1 MKEIFFKIQ
10 FLVYAVLSFL
20 CALMLESYLSGDGNA
35 EIDIARIESLIQ
47 EREVYIEGVLEDIR
61 QEVRSGERI
70 VRKGPIFQIDRDF
83 SNLKNGGFSVFV
95 FEKDTLRF
103 WTDNTVSP
111 ERIPTSDTPQNI
123 ILELE
128 TGWYDARYINDGD
141 YEYVGLFQ
149 LKSKYNYTNSYL
161 NNDFHNDFVI
171 DKGYGL
177 SITPVCGSLDVRNK
191 DKAYLFSVVPF
202 SNAETNGSKYNVV
215 FLPLLLSLVMF
226 LIFIDNV
233 IRDLMRRP
241 DSNMTI
247 VFIML
252 GLVFLRML
260 VFLFQ
265 APQII
270 YKIDFFDPAAFRGEG
285 IFATFGDF
293 FFNIVIIFFM
303 VRYVFLL
310 AEYNHMRERVMRM
323 SPSGRIT
330 VWAVMAVGYM
340 SLSAYLFYIAHLL
353 VDNCNFSFMFNDLTS
368 LSVYSFSGIAIF
380 LMLNAL
386 AVYVSYKIA
395 SYFDFGLVERISR
408 LKLIYLL
415 VSLALSLLLWAVAG
429 ILSGACAL
437 YLMLTLGMLLLVSR
451 GQSTN
456 GLYRGIFLL
465 MIGAAF
471 SSALI
476 CGATQDKNY
485 RECHASVI
493 NSSGVGDPIAEL
505 MLGSISKELPDDEHI
520 KVILSDTDSIH
531 LDRKLYDY
539 IHRHYCS
546 GYWSHYNLG
555 VSAMRMESGQ
565 FLSQVDNE
573 FMREKYDRGSK
584 LGNTSFR
591 FVENYDGT
599 FGYYAPIKYVSADTL
614 YYVFLSLNSNPAPN
628 KLGYPS
634 ILLKD
639 SKLSI
644 VDSMDYAIYHNG
656 HKVSNRG
663 GFNYDMSDKVF
674 LDKFDEGQGN
684 DSIREMVI
692 GDCIHSVYRSGENTF
707 VSTKES
713 VTFLDFVIQFAYMF
727 VIFVIVTLILL
738 AVRMLAHG
746 NIRKEFVPIKTRLV
760 VWVSGILLIAFVA
773 VCVCMVL
780 YNIHSYKQQDDN
792 RIEEKISGIYMHMVQ
807 DCSDTLAFHCTWS
820 DKMLNTMDEYVVD
833 LSHVFFTDINI
844 YGPDGMLIACSR
856 PEIFGLKIVGTRM
869 NCEAMK
875 EFILHNKSSLIQEE
889 TISKMKYVAAYMPFY
904 NKNDDLIAYI
914 NLAYFTK
921 TDDFEKEI
929 WTQIVSIVN
938 LYVVLLMISIFLA
951 VFVSDSIIRPI
962 KMIQDKMVTMELGKN
977 HEKIEYNRDDEIG
990 QLVAEYNTMVDKL
1003 AESAKIIEK
1012 EGKDEAWKTM
1022 ARQVAHEI
1030 KNPLTP
1036 MQLSTQFLKRAWDD
1050 HKPDFGE
1057 RLSKFTETMIQQIET
1072 LSSIA
1077 TSFSN
1082 FAKMPKP
1089 EERPLNVI
1097 DILDNVVAL
1106 YQNIENVDVT
1116 SDFGGHKEIVCM
1128 LDKEQI
1134 TRVFVNIIKNATQ
1147 AIPDSVRGKI
1157 HVSLE
1162 LKEPVV
1168 VISIADNGTGIPDE
1182 IRGKLFTPNF
1192 TTKSAGSGLGLA
1204 MVKSMVENVKGN
1216 ITFESEV
1223 GKGTTFM
1230 VTLPL
1235 KAD

>member
-1 MKEIFFKIQ
+1 MKEIFLKIQ
-10 FLVYAVLSFL
+10 FLVYAVLFSV
-20 CALMLESYLSGDGNA
+20 CALMLESYLSGDSNV

-47 EREVYIEGVLEDIR
+47 ERETYIEGVLEDIR
-61 QEVRSGERI
+61 QEVRSGDRI
-70 VRKGPIFQIDRDF
+70 VRKGSIFQIDRDF
-83 SNLKNGGFSVFV
+83 SHLKDGGFSVFV
-95 FEKDTLRF
+95 FERDTLRY

-141 YEYVGLFQ
+141 YEYVGLLQ

-161 NNDFHNDFVI
+161 HNDFHNDFVI

-202 SNAETNGSKYNVV
+202 SNAETNGSKYNIV
-215 FLPLLLSLVMF
+215 FLPLLLALVMF
-226 LIFIDNV
+226 LIFVDNV
-233 IRDLMRRP
+233 ITGLMRRP

-247 VFIML
+247 VFIIL
-252 GLVFLRML
+252 GLVFLRIL
-260 VFLFQ
+260 VFIFQ
-265 APQII
+265 APQIV

-285 IFATFGDF
+285 LFATFGDF
-293 FFNIVIIFFM
+293 LFNIVILFFL
-303 VRYVFLL
+303 VRYLFRL
-310 AEYNHMRERVMRM
+310 AEYNKLRDRIAGM
-323 SPSGRIT
+323 SPSGRI
-330 VWAVMAVGYM
+330 VVGAAAVLVYLASFG
-340 SLSAYLFYIAHLL
+340 YLFYLSYQL

-368 LSVYSFSGIAIF
+368 LNIYSYSGIF
-380 LMLNAL
+380 VFMMLNAL
-386 AVYVSYKIA
+386 AIYSAIKTA
-395 SYFDFGLVERISR
+395 SYFDFAVEGSVSGARI
-408 LKLIYLL
+408 KYLL
-415 VSLALSLLLWAVAG
+415 ASLALSLLVWAFSNL
-429 ILSGACAL
+429 LSGACVL
-437 YLMLTLGMLLLVSR
+437 YLLLTLGMSLLIAKSII
-451 GQSTN
+451 TN
-456 GLYRGIFLL
+456 GLYRVIILL
-465 MIGAAF
+465 MTSAVF
-471 SSALI
+471 SSVVI
-476 CGATQDKNY
+476 CCATQHKSY

-520 KVILSDTDSIH
+520 KVLLAETDSTYRQ
-531 LDRKLYDY
+531 RKLYDY

-555 VSAMRMESGQ
+555 LDVMRMESGQ
-565 FLSQVDNE
+565 FLAQVDND
-573 FMREKYDRGSK
+573 FMRLKYDRGTR
-584 LGNTSFR
+584 LGNSSFR

-599 FGYYAPIKYVSADTL
+599 FGYYAPMKYMVADTL

-644 VDSMDYAIYHNG
+644 VDSIDYAIYHNG

-663 GFNYDMSDKVF
+663 EFNYDMSDKVF
-674 LDKFDEGQGN
+674 LDKFEAGQGN

-707 VSTKES
+707 VSTKAS
-713 VTFLDFVIQFAYMF
+713 ITFLDFIIQFAYMF
-727 VIFVIVTLILL
+727 VIFVIATLILL
-738 AVRMLAHG
+738 AIRMFIQG

-760 VWVSGILLIAFVA
+760 AWVSGILLVAFVA

-780 YNIHSYKQQDDN
+780 YNIHTYKQQDDN

-807 DCSDTLAFHCTWS
+807 DCSDTLSFHSKWS
-820 DKMLNTMDEYVVD
+820 DKMLNPMDEYVVA

-856 PEIFGLKIVGTRM
+856 PEIFGLRIVGTRM

-889 TISKMKYVAAYMPFY
+889 TISKMNYVAAYMPFY
-904 NKNDDLIAYI
+904 NKNDELIAYI

-977 HEKIEYNRDDEIG
+977 HEKIDYNRDDEIG

-1003 AESAKIIEK
+1003 AESAKLIAQGER
-1012 EGKDEAWKTM
+1012 EVAWKTM

-1050 HKPDFGE
+1050 QKPDFGD
-1057 RLSKFTETMIQQIET
+1057 RLSKFTDTMIQQIET

-1082 FAKMPKP
+1082 FAKMPQP
-1089 EERPLNVI
+1089 EARPLNVV

-1106 YQNIENVDVT
+1106 YQNIENADVT
-1116 SDFGGHKEIVCM
+1116 SDFGGHSEIICM

-1147 AIPDSVRGKI
+1147 AIPEGVRGKI

-1162 LKEPVV
+1162 NLGSQV
-1168 VISIADNGTGIPDE
+1168 VIRIADNGTGIPDE
-1182 IRGKLFTPNF
+1182 IRDKLFTPNF

-1204 MVKSMVENVKGN
+1204 MVKSMVENVKGS

-1223 GKGTTFM
+1223 GKGTTFII
-1230 VTLPL
+1230 TLPV
-1235 KAD
+1235 KED